1 MEIFSR
7 KLQDTKKSKPT
18 CVKKIS
24 GVSLSKLSRVWRPF
38 TTPTFF
44 TEIWKVPIYFWTK
57 MGLPNS
63 AIWMFPRL
71 PSEVFFTLKRVRL
84 IMLVPKFGATNL
96 TTWRV
101 TYGHLAA
108 SCTSQSHLG
117 HPSEL
122 TTWQAFI
129 VRCFEASTRVSQN
142 TFPAN

>member
-7 KLQDTKKSKPT
+7 RLQDTKKSKRI
-18 CVKKIS
+18 CARKIS
-24 GVSLSKLSRVWRPF
+24 GVSLSKLSRVWRLF
-38 TTPTFF
+38 MTPTFS

-71 PSEVFFTLKRVRL
+71 PSEVFFTLKLVRL

-96 TTWRV
+96 TTWRA
-101 TYGHLAA
+101 TFGHLAA
-108 SCTSQSHLG
+108 SCTSQSRLG
-117 HPSEL
+117 HPLEL
-122 TTWQAFI
+122 TTWQASI
-129 VRCFEASTRVSQN
+129 GRCFGASTLVSQN